1 MSKIIALVSSRA
13 RIGDKACLLA
23 NIDLQVVKLL
33 SLISDLCLHPATFPV
48 TPNVE
53 KHPLP

>member
-33 SLISDLCLHPATFPV
+33 SLISDLCLHPATFQV

-53 KHPLP
+53 KHSLP